1 MSKLTDLF
9 EVLGRINMAKKQR
22 TMPTP
27 SPLVPEDNE
36 ETTPEVDYSM
46 LYEKPTDT
54 PQLSPEDLDAQ
65 MLKDREEK
73 LNGYIDAIYGTP
85 YKLGAKRPG
94 KEIDCSGYVKY
105 LANSMGIDLSDGTYK
120 QKAETDDITI
130 NNDPRDVSGL
140 RIGDIFYME
149 GAGGPGTR
157 HVGMVCGFDK
167 ITGRPIVTHA
177 SSGIDKKTGKSKGT
191 TRDTIEDDKW
201 WGFKY
206 MKSWR
211 RLRPWAV
218 QQ

>member
-27 SPLVPEDNE
+27 SPLIPEDNE

-46 LYEKPTDT
+46 LYENPTDT

-65 MLKDREEK
+65 MLKDRETQ
-73 LNGYIDAIYGTP
+73 LNGYIQAIYGTP

-94 KEIDCSGYVKY
+94 KQIDCSGYVKH
-105 LANSMGIDLSDGTYK
+105 LANSMGVDLSDGTYK
-120 QKAETDDITI
+120 QKAETDDVTL
-130 NNDPRDVSGL
+130 NGDVRDTSGL

-157 HVGMVCGFDK
+157 HVGMVCGFDENGNPK
-167 ITGRPIVTHA
+167 VTHA
-177 SSGIDKKTGKSKGT
+177 SSSKGT
-191 TRDTIEDDKW
+191 TIETVTPNW
-201 WGFKY
+201 WGYKF